1 MNNNYDSNNQENNDS
16 SQNDEWDYFID
27 LAKILFTP
35 YPNKACRDKYNIGDT
50 VIVRN
55 AKIGTVVTRW
65 NKTSYSI
72 KLKDEEGKNYYE
84 TFHITELKPYE

>member
-16 SQNDEWDYFID
+16 SQNDEWDYFVE

-72 KLKDEEGKNYYE
+72 KLKDEEGKDYYE
-84 TFHITELKPYE
+84 TFDITELKPYE